1 MTTLSKSPKGNYN
14 LWLALISIAITLFIL
29 FSCSSPKP
37 HDTAKA
43 KVITE
48 YYIQEFL
55 VSPSTASFSQM
66 EAKVIGDHKY
76 RVTGCVDS
84 QNSFGGVMREYFS
97 VDVEFTPDGN
107 NSEFSNLEL

>member
-1 MTTLSKSPKGNYN
+1 MNKLI
-14 LWLALISIAITLFIL
+14 LILLLLA
-29 FSCSSPKP
+29 SCSSPKP

-66 EAKVIGDHKY
+66 EADKIGEHKY
-76 RVTGCVDS
+76 RVSGCVDS

-97 VDVEFTPDGN
+97 VDVEFSPNGN
-107 NSEFSNLEL
+107 DSEFSNLEL